1 MIRAIYFPDTAAFE
15 RHKTPG
21 SFLLEAHG
29 SGAPGLFDFI
39 YFCPS
44 GCGREGK
51 LLIGYEFKPGGERPS
66 WRWNGSRTEPTLD
79 PSVNDEGH
87 WHGWL
92 RYGYWVAC

>member
-39 YFCPS
+39 YFCPC

-51 LLIGYEFKPGGERPS
+51 LLIGYDVFLGLKKETEVSDVLAVYDPWIPGLAPLA
-66 WRWNGSRTEPTLD
+66 WND
-79 PSVNDEGH
+79 
-87 WHGWL
+87 
-92 RYGYWVAC
+92 